1 MATSA
6 DLSKLYFTLFSPSIR
21 EDLGSDSMA
30 DSFVKAVQVS
40 GEYMKEK
47 KSRKDGLMEKI
58 IPLYEMK

>member
-47 KSRKDGLMEKI
+47 KSRKDGGTV
-58 IPLYEMK
+58 